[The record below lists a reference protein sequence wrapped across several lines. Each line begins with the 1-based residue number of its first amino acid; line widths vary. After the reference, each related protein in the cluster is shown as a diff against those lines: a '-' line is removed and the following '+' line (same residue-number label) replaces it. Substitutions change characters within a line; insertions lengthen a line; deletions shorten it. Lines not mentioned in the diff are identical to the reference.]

1 MEAIIEN
8 GILQAPEFE
17 FSIKLEGHTW
27 QIIREFIIETA
38 EIYKEE
44 FREQQELLKKV
55 EKKRFRLSKTDK
67 KTGV

>member
-38 EIYKEE
+38 EIYKENLE
-44 FREQQELLKKV
+44 NNKNY
-55 EKKRFRLSKTDK
+55 
-67 KTGV
+67 